1 MTRTGVQ
8 QTHPPADGW
17 RDWCSVWRHHSPYR
31 HHLVEAGRWEWQ
43 AVEVLASPIWD
54 PGSMSPA
61 CTGVRCSRQ
70 ALSQRSR
77 DVGRR
82 IPRRSSTSGLANL
95 EPPEFG
101 GQ

>member
-43 AVEVLASPIWD
+43 VVEVLASPIWN
-54 PGSMSPA
+54 PVQ
-61 CTGVRCSRQ
+61 C
-70 ALSQRSR
+70 
-77 DVGRR
+77 RR
-82 IPRRSSTSGLANL
+82 PVLASAAAARL
-95 EPPEFG
+95 
-101 GQ
+101 